1 MTGND
6 RKSAEYSDGDDYR
19 ENEDFAE
26 PGHKHRR
33 RGRDADAF
41 GLEGVFG
48 PDGVFGPQGLFGPG
62 GLFGQV
68 GRRSGIN
75 INLNGGRG
83 EHRGPRHG
91 RGGDQGGRRR
101 RKMFAPGELRLV
113 LLALIAEEP
122 RHGYDCIRAMDE
134 ATDGAYTPSPGV
146 IYPTLAMLADEGLI
160 VAQPSEDARKVF
172 EATEAGH
179 AELADNADEIAALLE
194 RLGTRGERARAAK
207 SSDMMRALGNLA
219 SVLTNRAAAGRFNSE
234 NKEQIVDLIDELA
247 RKIEKL

>member
-1 MTGND
+1 MTND
-6 RKSAEYSDGDDYR
+6 NRNRDDDRDDEYGEGDD
-19 ENEDFAE
+19 FAGRGGR
-26 PGHKHRR
+26 PRR
-33 RGRDADAF
+33 HGRGGDSF
-41 GLEGVFG
+41 GIEGVLG
-48 PDGVFGPQGLFGPG
+48 PDGIFGPQGLFGPG
-62 GLFGQV
+62 GLLGQA
-68 GRRSGIN
+68 GRRGGIN
-75 INLNGGRG
+75 INLGGGKG
-83 EHRGPRHG
+83 EHRGRDHG
-91 RGGDQGGRRR
+91 GPRR

-160 VAQPSEDARKVF
+160 AAQPSEDARKVF

-179 AELADNADEIAALLE
+179 AELAENAEEIEALLE
-194 RLGTRGERARAAK
+194 RLGKRGERARAAK

>member
-1 MTGND
+1 MTND
-6 RKSAEYSDGDDYR
+6 NRNNDDFRDDEYGDGD
-19 ENEDFAE
+19 NFA
-26 PGHKHRR
+26 GRGGRHRR
-33 RGRDADAF
+33 HGRDGDAF
-41 GLEGVFG
+41 GIEGVLG
-48 PDGVFGPQGLFGPG
+48 LDGIFGPQGLFGPG
-62 GLFGQV
+62 GLLGQA

-75 INLNGGRG
+75 MNMGGGRG

-91 RGGDQGGRRR
+91 HGGGRR

-160 VAQPSEDARKVF
+160 AAQPSEDARKVF

-179 AELADNADEIAALLE
+179 AELAENADEIEALLE
-194 RLGTRGERARAAK
+194 RLGKRGERARAAK

>member
-1 MTGND
+1 MTDDN
-6 RKSAEYSDGDDYR
+6 RNNDDYR
-19 ENEDFAE
+19 DDEHSAE
-26 PGHKHRR
+26 RGGRHRR
-33 RGRDADAF
+33 RGRDGDAF
-41 GLEGVFG
+41 GIEGVLG
-48 PDGVFGPQGLFGPG
+48 PDGIFGPQGLFGPG
-62 GLFGQV
+62 GLFNQA

-75 INLNGGRG
+75 INVGGGRG
-83 EHRGPRHG
+83 EHRGRGNDRGHG
-91 RGGDQGGRRR
+91 GGRR

-160 VAQPSEDARKVF
+160 AAQPSEDTRKVF

-179 AELADNADEIAALLE
+179 AELAENTEEIEALLE
-194 RLGTRGERARAAK
+194 RLGKRGERARAAK

-234 NKEQIVDLIDELA
+234 NKAQIVDLIDELA